1 MLVIGEGRSYPR
13 SRMSFSLRGFPWRYA
28 VYFVVAC
35 YLFLDLYACRGPLHT
50 RLMAG
55 RGSSAEGK
63 GGGTAAEVYGRAL
76 TRLELEEGIRAHLW
90 QRSED
95 WGTLSPEAQRQV
107 RWTVLENLV
116 NDRIIRAFRIMNG
129 LDTVP
134 PLAAAERESDFMRR
148 QFADD
153 AEYPSRLA
161 AMQETQA
168 SLDEGI
174 RDAQL
179 DEQWIT
185 EKIAHRLAEVT
196 EADARA
202 WYDDYRETLRIPT
215 AHHAAH
221 LFLTRHDKTKPDRD
235 LEIHEIQDQ
244 LDAGGKNFAE
254 LVALHSED
262 ERTKTLGGDLGWFT
276 RERMPVDFI
285 AAVEKMP
292 LGKVGGPFPTKLG
305 WHWIIVKERRESRLP
320 EFTEVRDEILALL
333 TSQRREAAVKSLVGE
348 LRRRSQ
354 VPTKFVFY
362 HAQVIDQAEPA
373 P

>member
-1 MLVIGEGRSYPR
+1 
-13 SRMSFSLRGFPWRYA
+13 MSFSLRGFPWRFA
-28 VYFVVAC
+28 IYFVAAC
-35 YLFLDLYACRGPLHT
+35 YLFMDLYACKGPLHA

-90 QRSED
+90 QRGEAWS
-95 WGTLSPEAQRQV
+95 TLSPEARRQT

-129 LDTVP
+129 LNVVP
-134 PLAAAERESDFMRR
+134 PRPGAQRESDFLRR
-148 QFADD
+148 QFTDD
-153 AEYPSRLA
+153 AEYASRLA
-161 AMQETQA
+161 AMQETQP
-168 SLDEGI
+168 SLDEAI

-179 DEQWIT
+179 DEQWIA

-196 EADARA
+196 EAEARA
-202 WYDDYRETLRIPT
+202 WYDDYCETLRIPA

-221 LFLTRHDKTKPDRD
+221 LFLTRHDKAKPDREA
-235 LEIHEIQDQ
+235 EIREIQSA
-244 LDAGGKNFAE
+244 LDAGKESFAE

-276 RERMPVDFI
+276 AERMPQDFI
-285 AAVEKMP
+285 DAVKKLP
-292 LGKVGGPFPTKLG
+292 PGRVGGPFATKLG
-305 WHWIIVKERRESRLP
+305 WHWAIVKERRESRLP
-320 EFTEVRDEILALL
+320 EFAEVREEILALL
-333 TSQRREAAVKSLVGE
+333 TSQRREAAVKSLIGE

-354 VPTKFVFY
+354 VPTQFVFY
-362 HAQVIDQAEPA
+362 HPQVIDQAEPA

>member
-1 MLVIGEGRSYPR
+1 
-13 SRMSFSLRGFPWRYA
+13 MSFSLRGFPWRFA
-28 VYFVVAC
+28 VYFVAAC
-35 YLFLDLYACRGPLHT
+35 YLFTDLYACKGPLHA

-76 TRLELEEGIRAHLW
+76 TRLELDEAIRAHLW

-95 WGTLSPEAQRQV
+95 WSTLSPEARRQT

-129 LDTVP
+129 LDAVP
-134 PLAAAERESDFMRR
+134 PLQAAQRESDFLRR
-148 QFADD
+148 QFAGEAD
-153 AEYPSRLA
+153 YSSRLA
-161 AMQETQA
+161 AMQETPA
-168 SLDEGI
+168 SLSESI
-174 RDAQL
+174 RQAQL

-185 EKIAHRLAEVT
+185 EKTAHRLAEVT
-196 EADARA
+196 ESEARV
-202 WYDDYRETLRIPT
+202 WYDEYRETLRIPA

-221 LFLTRHDKTKPDRD
+221 LFLTRHDKSKPDREA
-235 LEIHEIQDQ
+235 EIRAIQSQ
-244 LDAGGKNFAE
+244 VDAGKKTFAE

-276 RERMPVDFI
+276 DQRMPSDFI
-285 AAVEKMP
+285 EAVQKLP
-292 LGKVGGPFPTKLG
+292 PGRVGGPFPTKLG
-305 WHWIIVKERRESRLP
+305 WHWAMVKERRASRLP
-320 EFTEVRDEILALL
+320 EFDEVREEILALL
-333 TSQRREAAVKSLVGE
+333 TSQRREAAVKSLIGE

-354 VPTKFVFY
+354 IPTQFVFY
-362 HAQVIDQAEPA
+362 HPQVIDLAEPA